1 MSYPQTV
8 SRDWSTQGGGG
19 SVGGVTV
26 EEFQAYQTELNAVV
40 AAAVEI
46 NDAVTGTVTT
56 WSSDRIAAEIA
67 AI

>member
-1 MSYPQTV
+1 MSYPSTV
-8 SRDWSTQGGGG
+8 SRDWTTQGGG
-19 SVGGVTV
+19 SAGGVTQ
-26 EEFQAYQTELNAVV
+26 EEFDAYKQDLNALV